1 MKYMQL
7 KFAILYCKMKTIV
20 HRTETDKNANNQ
32 VGEQICQQ
40 TNDLTSLL
48 LFIITVYNDLT
59 SLLLFII
66 TGQTDRQTNCY
77 MSEEQQAMLL
87 YDKKQANKASEEGTQ
102 SMPEKRTNRR
112 TKEQTK
118 LLTLRTN
125 G

>member
-1 MKYMQL
+1 MQL
-7 KFAILYCKMKTIV
+7 KFAILYCKMKIIV

-48 LFIITVYNDLT
+48 LFIIT
-59 SLLLFII
+59 
-66 TGQTDRQTNCY
+66 GQTDRQTNCY
-77 MSEEQQAMLL
+77 MPEEQQAMLL